1 MPVDQYIGGVEHAI
15 LHLIIF
21 KIFYA
26 STFYKNEKFNIKEPL
41 KVFLHK
47 EWFVTKLIKMKIII
61 GFSPDELISK
71 DGKKYLKKD
80 TFKKLKLVLQSLCQ
94 NQKKIQ

>member
-26 STFYKNEKFNIKEPL
+26 SISYKNENLILKNHL
-41 KVFLHK
+41 KVYLLK
-47 EWFVTKLIKMKIII
+47 VWFVTKLIKMKIII
-61 GFSPDELISK
+61 G
-71 DGKKYLKKD
+71 
-80 TFKKLKLVLQSLCQ
+80 
-94 NQKKIQ
+94 